1 MSGIEPRS
9 SLQLEGVVYTPPEQ
23 ALRYLE
29 AGAWQRRTVGQA
41 LAEAAERH
49 PRRVAYICEDLRI
62 TFAELDDR
70 SGRIAAGLR
79 ELGLRPGDRAIFQ
92 MGTSIDTALALF
104 GCFKAGVLPV
114 CTIPQYRSVEIS
126 ALAQATKPRAFF
138 VQADV
143 APNFDQV
150 AFAQEISAVHE
161 IEHVVVAGGRPEA
174 PGIALEDLEAHR
186 PDTGFQEQ
194 WNCCDVVA
202 LQLSGGSTG
211 VPKVIPR
218 HHGEYLAHAKA
229 WCDHFGC
236 EEGDVG
242 IWALSMLH
250 NAGMMFS
257 VLRCVLYGATT
268 VLMPRWDVARF
279 FASVERERVQHAFTI
294 GPHAPAIAGYTDVAR
309 HDLSSLQLTLTLI
322 GAEPIEKGTG
332 RPATNMYGITEGL
345 VLCGTPNEGAA
356 VRHGSIGTVCWKHDE
371 IRLLEPG
378 TEREVPLGQSG
389 ELCFRGPSSLRGY
402 YAAPDITAASLTSD
416 GFFRTADM
424 VRGGQ
429 VGSRTVYYFE
439 GRMRDNINRGGEK
452 FGTEDI
458 ELLLGRHPQ
467 IMDGKV
473 VAMPDPVYGEKAC
486 AYLVPRDGKTLPT
499 VQELA
504 TFLVSQGL
512 AKYKCPERIEAIE
525 AFPVTRVGK
534 LDRQQMRQW
543 IAAKLSSRPPA
554 Q

>member
-1 MSGIEPRS
+1 MSGIETRS
-9 SLQLEGVVYTPPEQ
+9 RLQLEGVVYTPPEQ

-41 LAEAAERH
+41 LAEVAERH
-49 PRRVAYICEDLRI
+49 PHRVAYICEDLRI

-79 ELGLRPGDRAIFQ
+79 EVGLQPGDRAIFQ
-92 MGTSIDTALALF
+92 MGTGIDTALALF
-104 GCFKAGVLPV
+104 ACFKAGVLPV

-126 ALAQATKPRAFF
+126 ALAQATRPRAFF

-150 AFAQEISAVHE
+150 AFAHEMSAVHA
-161 IEHVVVAGGRPEA
+161 IEHVVVAGGRAEA

-186 PDTGFQEQ
+186 PNAGFQER

-202 LQLSGGSTG
+202 FQLSGGSTG

-236 EEGDVG
+236 EDGDVG

-294 GPHAPAIAGYTDVAR
+294 GPHAPAIAGYADAAR

-322 GAEPIEKGTG
+322 GAEPIEKATG

-345 VLCGTPNEGAA
+345 VLCGTPSEGDA
-356 VRHGSIGTVCWKHDE
+356 VRHGSIGTVCWAHDE

-378 TEREVPLGQSG
+378 TEREVPFGQSG

-402 YAAPDITAASLTSD
+402 YAAPDITAASMTSD

-424 VRGGQ
+424 VRAGLEGL
-429 VGSRTVYYFE
+429 RTVYYFE

-512 AKYKCPERIEAIE
+512 AKYKCPERIEAVE

-543 IAAKLSSRPPA
+543 IATKLSSQPPA

>member
-1 MSGIEPRS
+1 MSGTEIRPR
-9 SLQLEGVVYTPPEQ
+9 LRLEGVVYPPPEQ
-23 ALRYLE
+23 AARYLQ
-29 AGAWQRRTVGQA
+29 AGAWQPRTIGQA
-41 LAEAAERH
+41 LSEAARRH
-49 PRRVAYICEDLRI
+49 ADRIAYLCEDRRI
-62 TFAELDDR
+62 SFAELEDQG
-70 SGRIAAGLR
+70 SRIAAGLR
-79 ELGLRPGDRAIFQ
+79 TLGLQPGDRAIFQ
-92 MGTSIDTALALF
+92 MGTGIDTALALF

-126 ALAQATKPRAFF
+126 ALAQATRPRAFF

-143 APNFDQV
+143 SPNFDQV
-150 AFAQEISAVHE
+150 AFAQEMSVMHA
-161 IEHVVVAGGRPEA
+161 IEHLVVAGGGPGA
-174 PGIALEDLEAHR
+174 PGIALGELQAH
-186 PDTGFQEQ
+186 PAVAGEEQ
-194 WNCCDVVA
+194 WNCCDVA
-202 LQLSGGSTG
+202 TLQLSGGSTG

-218 HHGEYLAHAKA
+218 HHGEYLSHAKA

-236 EEGDVG
+236 ADGDIG

-257 VLRCVLYGATT
+257 LLRCVLYGATT

-279 FASVERERVQHAFTI
+279 FAAVERERVQHAFTI
-294 GPHAPAIAGYTDVAR
+294 GPHAPAIAGYGDAKE
-309 HDLSSLQLTLTLI
+309 HDLSSLRLTLTLI
-322 GAEPIEKGTG
+322 GAEPIEQGTG

-345 VLCGTPNEGAA
+345 VLAGTPSLPAD
-356 VRHGSIGTVCWKHDE
+356 VRHSSIGTVCWEHDE
-371 IRLLEPG
+371 VRLLEPG
-378 TEREVPLGQSG
+378 TEREVPFGQLG

-402 YAAPDITAASLTSD
+402 YAAPDLTAASMTSD

-424 VRGGQ
+424 ARASSE
-429 VGSRTVYYFE
+429 GSLTVYHFE

-458 ELLLGRHPQ
+458 ELLLARHPL

-486 AYLVPRDGKTLPT
+486 AYLVPRDGTSLPT
-499 VQELA
+499 VPELA
-504 TFLVSQGL
+504 TFLVSHGL
-512 AKYKCPERIEAIE
+512 AKYKCPERIEAVTT
-525 AFPVTRVGK
+525 FPVTRAGK

-543 IAAKLSSRPPA
+543 ISAKLSNETGA